1 MEKQIFVH
9 EMKATFNLRE
19 PKGKKPTNIY
29 FVVRVDGK
37 QVKLATGVKVYPNHW
52 NKDKQEAYVSYM
64 LSELD
69 NRNNEI
75 ANRKIQELKVCFLE
89 YKNYLCSNPDKIEDS
104 YKLLKERIY
113 KDSKI
118 RGMKK
123 KQELSATATL
133 LQISLNNMDIQDS
146 SKSEQCRTIKKFAA
160 FLKDNKI
167 SDVWENMNCDTLNK
181 YQNKLISEDKT
192 PNAIQTN
199 FRHILSLLKK
209 ASKRTDIPFE
219 WSKNNLDNFEVI
231 KDKSNKTKRNDKKI
245 ALTTEQL
252 KKIYAYTSNNERR
265 NEVKDMFILQCLVGQ
280 RISDMSKFIN
290 SNYEL
295 DTENKTISITQ
306 QKTGAIAT
314 IPLFDE
320 TKEIL
325 EKYKDGLKYPK
336 VLERNSSSQYNSL
349 IKQICKDVGLNE
361 EITYQEQRGTKVK
374 TLKAPLYKLVHSHTA
389 RHTFVTIMC
398 RMDVPKDTII
408 IATGHYDTTMINEV
422 YEHLS
427 QKDKSNKI
435 TKDVSN
441 KIGSSLFNVKQE
453 TKEENTAYEFGKAF
467 SKLEQEHKDDM
478 NKLSFEKDIDKAFD
492 IMESKGDIL
501 ESLIEKGLS
510 SEEIANILNCD
521 YYINDNGNIEFSF
534 K

>member
-1 MEKQIFVH
+1 
-9 EMKATFNLRE
+9 
-19 PKGKKPTNIY
+19 
-29 FVVRVDGK
+29 
-37 QVKLATGVKVYPNHW
+37 
-52 NKDKQEAYVSYM
+52 
-64 LSELD
+64 
-69 NRNNEI
+69 
-75 ANRKIQELKVCFLE
+75 
-89 YKNYLCSNPDKIEDS
+89 
-104 YKLLKERIY
+104 
-113 KDSKI
+113 
-118 RGMKK
+118 
-123 KQELSATATL
+123 
-133 LQISLNNMDIQDS
+133 MDIQDS

-427 QKDKSNKI
+427 QR
-435 TKDVSN
+435 
-441 KIGSSLFNVKQE
+441 
-453 TKEENTAYEFGKAF
+453 
-467 SKLEQEHKDDM
+467 
-478 NKLSFEKDIDKAFD
+478 
-492 IMESKGDIL
+492 
-501 ESLIEKGLS
+501 
-510 SEEIANILNCD
+510 
-521 YYINDNGNIEFSF
+521 INQIR
-534 K
+534 